1 MSGSL
6 DGVQQRVRS
15 NGAGWKDKLGR
26 VGLAGRG
33 VLYAIIAL
41 LALQVAVG
49 SSDQQASSEG
59 AFAWIAVQPLGKFL
73 LIAMTVALFA
83 LAAWRFLDA
92 AVGDPVEGDDATDRV
107 RFLAK
112 GVVYLA
118 VAAGAAS
125 VTISNWGGSTGGSG
139 GASPGGS
146 GGGDGETQEK
156 AAAVVL
162 DWPLGQWIVGAA
174 GLAVIG
180 YAIYMFKHHA
190 LDASFEK
197 RLDRSSRYVKKFG
210 QIGYGARSIGWA
222 VVGYLTVRAAV
233 TYNPD
238 EAGGLSAALQEL
250 ADSTGGPLLLGAV
263 ALGLFGFA
271 AFCLAEAKFRRA
283 A

>member
-1 MSGSL
+1 MSDTLG
-6 DGVQQRVRS
+6 DVQQKVRS
-15 NGAGWKDKLGR
+15 DGSGWKDTLGR

-41 LALQVAVG
+41 LALQLALG
-49 SSDQQASSEG
+49 SPDEQTSSQG
-59 AFAWIAVQPLGKFL
+59 AFAWIAERPLGKVFL
-73 LIAMTVALFA
+73 VVMTLALFA

-92 AVGDPVEGDDATDRV
+92 AVGDPVDGDEATDRV

-118 VAAGAAS
+118 LAIGSAS
-125 VTISNWGGSTGGSG
+125 VTISNWGGS
-139 GASPGGS
+139 AGGS
-146 GGGDGETQEK
+146 GGGDGKSQKMAT
-156 AAAVVL
+156 AVVL
-162 DWPLGQWIVGAA
+162 DWPMGQWIVGVA

-190 LDASFEK
+190 IDASFEK
-197 RLDRSSRYVKKFG
+197 RLDTSSEAVRRFG
-210 QIGYGARSIGWA
+210 QIGYGARSVVWA
-222 VVGYLTVRAAV
+222 LVGYLTVRAAV

-250 ADSTGGPLLLGAV
+250 AAATGGRLLLGVV
-263 ALGLFGFA
+263 ALGLFGFG
-271 AFCLAEAKFRRA
+271 AFCLAEAKYRRA

>member
-1 MSGSL
+1 MSGTVSE
-6 DGVQQRVRS
+6 VQQKVRS
-15 NGAGWKDKLGR
+15 DGSGWKDSLGR

-41 LALQVAVG
+41 LALQLALG
-49 SSDQQASSEG
+49 SPDEQASSQG
-59 AFAWIAVQPLGKFL
+59 AFAWIAQQPFGKVL
-73 LIAMTVALFA
+73 LVALTASLFA

-92 AVGDPVEGDDATDRV
+92 AVGDPVEGDEASDRV

-112 GVVYLA
+112 GGVYLA
-118 VAAGAAS
+118 LAIAAAS
-125 VTISNWGGSTGGSG
+125 VTISTWSG
-139 GASPGGS
+139 SPGTSSGS
-146 GGGDGETQEK
+146 DGESEK
-156 AAAVVL
+156 KATAMVL
-162 DWPLGQWIVGAA
+162 DWPMGQWIVGAA

-180 YAIYMFKHHA
+180 YALYMFKHHA
-190 LDASFEK
+190 IDASFEK
-197 RLDRSSRYVKKFG
+197 RLDTSATWVERFG
-210 QIGYGARSIGWA
+210 RIGYGARSIVWA

-233 TYNPD
+233 TYDPN

-250 ADSTGGPLLLGAV
+250 AASTAGPILLGAV

>member
-1 MSGSL
+1 MTGTVS
-6 DGVQQRVRS
+6 DVRQKVRS
-15 NGAGWKDKLGR
+15 DGSGWKDTLGR

-41 LALQVAVG
+41 LALQLALG
-49 SSDQQASSEG
+49 SPDEQASSQG
-59 AFAWIAVQPLGKFL
+59 AFAWLAEQPFGKVL
-73 LIAMTVALFA
+73 LVAMTLALFA

-92 AVGDPVEGDDATDRV
+92 AVGDPVEGDEASDRV

-112 GVVYLA
+112 GVVYLTLA
-118 VAAGAAS
+118 VGAAS
-125 VTISNWGGSTGGSG
+125 VTISTWGGSSGGSG
-139 GASPGGS
+139 S
-146 GGGDGETQEK
+146 GDGESEQK
-156 AAAVVL
+156 ATAMVL
-162 DWPLGQWIVGAA
+162 DWPMGQWIVGAA

-190 LDASFEK
+190 IDASFEE
-197 RLDRSSRYVKKFG
+197 RLSTSSDAVRRFG
-210 QIGYGARSIGWA
+210 QVGYGARSVVWA

-250 ADSTGGPLLLGAV
+250 AVSTAGPLLLGAV
-263 ALGLFGFA
+263 ALGLLGFA
-271 AFCLAEAKFRRA
+271 AFCVAEARFRRA